1 MLTCAVTLEKQ
12 GKGVHPKPW
21 LRSVGAHEPQEGRFW
36 EERVIL
42 HEDPGKASTD
52 SLLALNL

>member
-12 GKGVHPKPW
+12 GKGVQLKPW

-36 EERVIL
+36 EEHVIL
-42 HEDPGKASTD
+42 HEDPGKPSVD